1 VTASAHAIFG
11 FLLGTI
17 LIPVVTVLLMPIG
30 VLFPEK

>member
-1 VTASAHAIFG
+1 LG